1 MKKLGGNTNLNAK
14 SPQSCLTLCDPM
26 DSSLP
31 SSSVHGT
38 LQVRILEWLPCP
50 PPGDLPDPGI
60 EPASLMSPALA
71 SRFFTT
77 STTDDYVNKKC
88 QHLGCVGMFFNLTI
102 IRDLLLNLDSGACG
116 GRI

>member
-1 MKKLGGNTNLNAK
+1 MIKVGGNTNLNAK

-31 SSSVHGT
+31 NFVHRT

-60 EPASLMSPALA
+60 EPVSLMFPAVA
-71 SRFFTT
+71 SKFFTT

-116 GRI
+116 ARI